1 MKNTTSEIVVNLA
14 EKLQIS
20 DEWNGYP
27 EIFSLSRPL
36 EIFWQYLLLR
46 TVFFFKEKTLLGVPV

>member
-1 MKNTTSEIVVNLA
+1 MVLKCEKQHRKIVGKLA

-36 EIFWQYLLLR
+36 EIF
-46 TVFFFKEKTLLGVPV
+46 